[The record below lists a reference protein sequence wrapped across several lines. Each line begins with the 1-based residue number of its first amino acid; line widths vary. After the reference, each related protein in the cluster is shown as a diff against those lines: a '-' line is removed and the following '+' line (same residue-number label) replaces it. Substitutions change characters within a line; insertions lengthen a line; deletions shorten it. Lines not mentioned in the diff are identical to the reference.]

1 MTTTE
6 KRKFVYDFSEGRK
19 ELKNL
24 LGGKGANLGEMSN
37 LGLNVPPGFTIT
49 TEACLLYF
57 EHPKEIMDE
66 IEPVVIE
73 HLKTLE
79 KTTGKKFGN
88 KQDPLLVSV
97 RSGAPMSMPGMDIYA
112 IRVCS

>member
-1 MTTTE
+1 MTTIE
-6 KRKFVYDFSEGRK
+6 KKKYVYDFSEGRK

-57 EHPKEIMDE
+57 DNPKKSTSSSKGTPPWPPSLFIPWDFNSTSLSRSAAYTVVMEIA
-66 IEPVVIE
+66 
-73 HLKTLE
+73 
-79 KTTGKKFGN
+79 G
-88 KQDPLLVSV
+88 
-97 RSGAPMSMPGMDIYA
+97 
-112 IRVCS
+112 